1 MSRLGVE
8 VVLGGVFLF
17 MNWICGGV
25 GKWVKGGECKWGG
38 SGLGGWNGGGW
49 RIFGV

>member
-8 VVLGGVFLF
+8 VVLAGLF
-17 MNWICGGV
+17 FSMNLICGGV
-25 GKWVKGGECKWGG
+25 GKWVKGGECKSGG
-38 SGLGGWNGGGW
+38 WGLGGWNGGGW